1 MANRIKKKAYVYE
14 NYCVACGMCAKV
26 CPTGAISVFK
36 GIVAKVNTNT
46 CVGCGIC
53 EKSCTAS
60 VITIKSE
67 DDL

>member
-1 MANRIKKKAYVYE
+1 MANRIKKKAYVDE

-36 GIVAKVNTNT
+36 GIVAKVNIDT

-53 EKSCTAS
+53 AKSCPAS
-60 VITIKSE
+60 VISIKSE